1 LEKKVTASIQKVVQE
16 FSLLQQEVMAFK
28 KGNKTMDEFTAKKIE
43 FESKVQKSLQTTK
56 AVSSPRVQQF
66 EKLVKQLLDTEKAYE
81 QEWLVLLKDAKSKP
95 ESVDAQR
102 RKKVDEQMLKLEEQV
117 MAIVKQ
123 LKTL

>member
-1 LEKKVTASIQKVVQE
+1 
-16 FSLLQQEVMAFK
+16 
-28 KGNKTMDEFTAKKIE
+28 MDEFTAKKIE